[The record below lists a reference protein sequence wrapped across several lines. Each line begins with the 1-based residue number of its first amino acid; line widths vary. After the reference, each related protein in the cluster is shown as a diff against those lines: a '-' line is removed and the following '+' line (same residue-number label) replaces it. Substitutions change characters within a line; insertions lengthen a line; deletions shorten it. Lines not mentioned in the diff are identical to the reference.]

1 MNNEASF
8 GLEPCATNITTEWSL
23 FSLRVVSSHMHSV
36 TILVFEVTTTHITHN
51 LRYLQSNPWYV
62 ILIIYLRTQCL

>member
-23 FSLRVVSSHMHSV
+23 FSLRVLSSHMHSV
-36 TILVFEVTTTHITHN
+36 TILVFVVTTTHITHN

-62 ILIIYLRTQCL
+62 VLMIYLQT